1 MNDKSKD
8 SEGTASLRY
17 VSTGMTRSGMLT
29 YGPCCEGPWIRF
41 HGTCGSHGFNG
52 VEAERLVSQCESLRS
67 RVNER

>member
-17 VSTGMTRSGMLT
+17 VSTGMTRSGMLE
-29 YGPCCEGPWIRF
+29 YGPCWEGPWIRF
-41 HGTCGSHGFNG
+41 HGTGGSHGLDG
-52 VEAERLVSQCESLRS
+52 VEAGRHVSQCESSRS